1 MRRVSLLFLLFWAH
15 GASGQKPV
23 LQGLMGAP
31 KQFMVFVTAN
41 GSKVT
46 SLDAVG
52 QKVGLYELVAVDV
65 AQGYADFKND
75 GKTSRVW
82 LGEGH
87 TKPLGPAGPSNF
99 VRIPLPEIS
108 KIKRLVFA
116 GGFTKDEPRAVKG
129 LLVGLDYMLNNPEVS
144 LENRQKVLA
153 KLLSGEMP
161 LSILGGKP
169 VTLEEGA
176 AVSWTPEYIAQV
188 NRYSLMRPP
197 KQ

>member
-1 MRRVSLLFLLFWAH
+1 MRRVSLLFLLLWAH
-15 GASGQKPV
+15 GASGQEPV
-23 LQGLMGAP
+23 LQGLMGGP
-31 KQFMVFVTAN
+31 KQFTVFVTAN

-52 QKVGLYELVAVDV
+52 QKVGLYELVAVEV

-87 TKPLGPAGPSNF
+87 TKPLGSAGTGSF

-116 GGFTKDEPRAVKG
+116 GGFTRDDPRAIKG
-129 LLVGLDYMLNNPEVS
+129 LLVGLDHMLNNPEVS
-144 LENRQKVLA
+144 FEDRQKVLA

-161 LSILGGKP
+161 LSILGDKP

-176 AVSWTPEYIAQV
+176 AAGWTPEYIAQV
-188 NRYSLMRPP
+188 NRYKLMRPP